1 MFAPSRFSSLPSRRR
16 VRRCRVCRRRV
27 FRSRPPSPW
36 SRSSPLSSR
45 HSFSTC
51 SFHAPGELCV
61 QGSSER
67 GSDASV
73 SPASVGGTPEPSA
86 HGPSVR
92 EPCSCARHEHGQI
105 GCGQN
110 DRGSCG
116 RATVDR
122 ATVGCATVG
131 CASVGGMAVGCAVA
145 GCCSPGSR
153 AADPGIDVPSLGPG
167 CNRGL

>member
-1 MFAPSRFSSLPSRRR
+1 MSRL
-16 VRRCRVCRRRV
+16 
-27 FRSRPPSPW
+27 PPSCPLQ
-36 SRSSPLSSR
+36 SPSFAVVAFESSILKALILYVFFQCAS
-45 HSFSTC
+45 
-51 SFHAPGELCV
+51 GELCV

-73 SPASVGGTPEPSA
+73 SPASFGGTPE
-86 HGPSVR
+86 PSVR
-92 EPCSCARHEHGQI
+92 EPCSCARDEHGKIERGQI

-131 CASVGGMAVGCAVA
+131 CASVGGMTVG
-145 GCCSPGSR
+145 
-153 AADPGIDVPSLGPG
+153 
-167 CNRGL
+167 